1 MKRGMRQSLVS
12 AAVFSIV
19 VLGIVS
25 VDTTVRERFMQLAA
39 GAGTASSWSDR
50 SMNLVD
56 ALGTAVRYQSIENAP
71 LLVFAA
77 VGAVLFVFMVRT

>member
-1 MKRGMRQSLVS
+1 MRRGFRQSLVS
-12 AAVFSIV
+12 AAVFGFV
-19 VLGIVS
+19 LLGIVS
-25 VDTTVRERFMQLAA
+25 VDATVRDRFTQLAA

-56 ALGTAVRYQSIENAP
+56 AVGTAVRYQSIENAP
-71 LLVFAA
+71 LLVFAG